1 MIPPARSHRDWV
13 GEWAK
18 IIELAAYGLQSGRY
32 RITQMAK
39 QKEQYDNTND
49 IVLDVWRSV
58 LLAGYG
64 MWWTL
69 AGASGI
75 IGNSGQ
81 R

>member
-1 MIPPARSHRDWV
+1 MRV
-13 GEWAK
+13 
-18 IIELAAYGLQSGRY
+18 LAAYGLQSGRY
-32 RITQMAK
+32 RATQMAK
-39 QKEQYDNTND
+39 QKKQYDNTND

-58 LLAGYG
+58 LLAGYS
-64 MWWTL
+64 MWRTL

>member
-1 MIPPARSHRDWV
+1 MRV
-13 GEWAK
+13 F
-18 IIELAAYGLQSGRY
+18 AAYGLQSGRY

-39 QKEQYDNTND
+39 QKKQYDNTND

-64 MWWTL
+64 MWRTL